1 MWETVIIASFLPF
14 VMKTRPMFAKRIL
27 LITSRTSAGSVKS
40 VGSVQLRRA
49 GSA

>member
-27 LITSRTSAGSVKS
+27 LITSRTSAGSVKCAGS
-40 VGSVQLRRA
+40 ARWSVVGSV
-49 GSA
+49 